1 METSKKSSIVRAENK
16 TYCAKP
22 TIFRIGCAGGKV
34 LITHGG
40 SKNGQILI
48 GTWVELKCMN
58 HIIYVKDQNVRK
70 LVSIIFGVIWD
81 KFSSSTWSTSSRY
94 DRGALLYIGLAKN
107 ETVSLI
113 LVQFE
118 RFKRE

>member
-22 TIFRIGCAGGKV
+22 TVFRIGCAGGKV

-48 GTWVELKCMN
+48 GTELSL
-58 HIIYVKDQNVRK
+58 NV
-70 LVSIIFGVIWD
+70 
-81 KFSSSTWSTSSRY
+81 
-94 DRGALLYIGLAKN
+94 
-107 ETVSLI
+107 
-113 LVQFE
+113 
-118 RFKRE
+118 